1 VTDPNGVLV
10 GKKITGLALANTGTV
25 CVVASNVPYCWGRG
39 QYGALGDNTTSDRY
53 YPSAVT
59 TSGVLANKTITD
71 ITAGDGHVCVVASG
85 AAYCW
90 GANGSGR
97 IGDGSTTQRN
107 TPVAVSTSGV
117 LSGKTVTNIAGES
130 GTTCAVAS
138 GAAYC
143 WGDDTN
149 GNLGNDTTIASS
161 TTPVAVN
168 ASGVL
173 SGKTI
178 KSIGSGGNHACV
190 LATDGTV
197 GCWGQNSGGQLG
209 NNSTTLSAVP
219 VAIVTTGD
227 LLGKTVASIGVGDY
241 RSCAIDTNSKA
252 YCWGLG
258 PVGNGT
264 SSSKLVPT
272 VVTSVS
278 TLNGMNIVQVAPSV
292 SGNCFLN
299 DQNAVYCTA
308 ANADGSLGNNTS
320 NASNAPVQVLFTST
334 FNAPNYRL
342 YANANSATP
351 GSPLAGINTP
361 ATLPAYGQEF
371 RVRMGIKT
379 TAQIGGMTLGSDS
392 ACGLS
397 NGMAYCWGANTYG
410 QLGNNVTVTGN
421 SANDSSTPVAVY
433 TSGVLSGKTIR
444 TISSGWDHTCAIAS
458 DNQAYCW
465 GAGSNGE
472 LGNNVS
478 LDTATPVA
486 VTTSG
491 VLSGKTILS
500 ISTGFRHTCAIAS
513 DNQAYCW
520 GVNTNGQLGNN
531 STTQSLVPVAVNTAG
546 VLSGKTILSISAG
559 INSTCAVAS
568 DNLAYCWG
576 YNATGQLGNNSTTQ
590 SLVPVAVNTSGVLSG
605 KTIRSIST
613 TGVPGDIYGLACVVA
628 SDDKAYCWGSGVA
641 GELGN
646 NSTSDSHVPVAVNTS
661 GVLSGKTIR
670 SVVTSPFGACALA
683 SDNKVYCWGIGGQ
696 GDLGNNSTSDSL
708 VPVAVNTSGVLTG
721 KTVTTLLRS
730 PSHECVVT
738 QENPGTYYCW
748 GSIYNGQFGIG
759 VTTASYLVP
768 TDVTPLTDGYIPG
781 ANINT
786 GDNTYKLQFAQKTV
800 STCSAQTGFADV
812 TGATAIAF
820 NTNAG
825 VSSGASITSNANDP
839 VPTTDSVPLAYI
851 SASGTFTNPSTI
863 TGGKTGL
870 WDFSLKDNSGL
881 YATTYCLRM
890 TYGDGTPVEGTV
902 QYPEFT
908 TSAKV
913 SANESSYRMYQNAN
927 SATPG
932 SPLANTDA
940 VATISGLGQAF
951 RVRTGLTALS
961 GGLTV
966 KAGDFHTCGIAAGQA
981 YCWGSNATGQL
992 GNADFGTNYNYPTP
1006 VDTTGV
1012 LAGKTILSIAGGS
1025 EHTCAIASDH
1035 QAYCWGNGDNGRLGN
1050 NDTGASDVPVAVD
1063 TSGVL
1068 AGKTILSIVAGYQH
1082 TCAIASDHQAY
1093 CWGDNTY
1100 GQLGDGSGVP
1110 SYVPVAV
1117 STAGALSGKT
1127 ILSIYASG
1135 SSHTCVI
1142 ASDNLAYC
1150 WGYGEDGQL
1159 GNGVTFSSSSPV
1171 QVNTSSVLPG
1181 QTVVSLATAWQS
1193 TCAIGSDGK
1202 AYCWGNNASGQLGDG
1217 SNSASALPVAV
1228 QDTGVLSGKTLTSIT
1243 ADGTTACALDSA
1255 GAAYCWG
1262 NNTNG
1267 QLGNGSLDSNSTF
1280 PVAVDTSGVLS
1291 GKTAVTITS
1300 GDSHACV
1307 TTSDNGVY
1315 CWGNGTS
1322 GQLGD
1327 GTTNT
1332 SNIPV
1337 SVDTSGAPTGG
1348 DITTGANAY
1357 KLQYAQKTVSTCSAQ
1372 TGYAD
1377 VTASSAIAFNTNG
1390 SVSNGASI
1398 TSTANDPIGSSDSVM
1413 QTYISAAGTFTNSS
1427 TIPSGKTG
1435 LWDFS
1440 LKENAGVDDT
1450 GYCLRIVYSDGTT
1463 ISGSIQYPELLVDTK
1478 QPAIAAPYRFYQNAN
1493 SLTPGSPLGVTNQ
1506 AASLTSPG
1514 QAFRLRTGVMGTLS
1528 ATKVASGGS
1537 HNCVIAS
1544 ADSNVYCW
1552 GLGSYGQLGNNST
1565 TYSFVPTPADTSGVL
1580 SSGAVSDISTGGSY
1594 TCVIAAGD
1602 AICWGLNTN
1611 GQLGNNATAQSNVP
1625 VAVDKTGALSGKSI
1639 LAISAG
1645 TSHTCAIASDNNAY
1659 CWGLNTNGQLGNN
1672 SVAESHVPV
1681 PVDTSGVLS
1690 GKSVVSIQV
1699 GTSHTCAIASDSKAY
1714 CWGLNTSGQLG
1725 NNSTTESHVP
1735 VAVYTAGVL
1744 SGKTILSLSAGNIHN
1759 CVIAS
1764 DNNAYCWG
1772 NGGNGRLGNN
1782 SGTQSQ
1788 VPVAVNTAGVLAGK
1802 TIASIAAGGSHTCAI
1817 ASDNLL
1823 YCWGYNA
1830 NGYLGNNSTTQS
1842 QVPVAVDTSGAL
1854 NGKTIAS
1861 VASKFYETCALSSDN
1876 QVYCWGNNGSAQIG
1890 VGDVAATYLTPQR
1903 VVNYLPGRKIG
1914 VEGKTPLAVS
1924 AGYFHTCTIAS
1935 DNQAYCWGYD
1945 SDGQLGG
1952 GAITSSIGPQVV
1964 PVDTSGVLSGKTIL
1978 SISSGYY
1985 HTCAIAS
1992 DNQAYCWGSGGSGKL
2007 GNNSGVDSSVPVA
2020 VDTTGVLAGKTI
2032 LSISAA
2038 PDHTCAIA
2046 SDNQAYCW
2054 GSGTYG
2060 QLGNNTPSDSLVP
2073 VAVNTSGALSG
2084 KTIVSISAGWNYTCA
2099 IASDNNAYCW
2109 GLNTS
2114 GQLGNNSTSQS
2125 NVPVAVNTAGVLSGK
2140 TVRSISTGN
2149 LHTCAIA
2156 SDNQAYCWGS
2166 GSSGRLG
2173 NNSTSQSL
2181 VPVAVTTTG
2190 VLSGKTVLSITN
2202 GYMYTCAIASDNQ
2215 AYCWGSNADGQLG
2228 NNSTAYSSVP
2238 VAVTAS
2244 GALAGKTILSIDAG
2258 NSHTCAI
2265 ASDNQLYCWGN
2276 NDYAQLGDNSFTTSL
2291 VPTLGYTL
2299 QYTPIH
2305 TANSASTNTYVLQ
2318 YAQKSAST
2326 CSAQSTGFAAVT
2338 ASTPIAFNTNAS
2350 VTNGAAISTTANDPL
2365 SSTFTSAQTYISA
2378 QNTFTNGN
2386 AISAG
2391 SMGMWDFSLKD
2402 NGAPYNTSYCL
2413 RIAYN
2418 DGTALT
2424 DAQALPE
2431 VRTTTGSLSVGFVN
2445 TFGVDLSNPTTTL
2458 GTITTVTSSPQTATG
2473 SMGSSSQK
2481 LRIFNDVA
2489 TNGWSASIAATAGP
2503 TALWDRT
2510 DHLAKYD
2517 FNDASGGVDGGDS
2530 DSLGGALTLFPNNG
2544 TLTSPFGCSTSGISL
2559 GSTASFNEGT
2569 LNSITLMNANSSA
2582 AMGCAYDLTGIGL
2595 SQAVPAAQATGT
2607 YTLDMTITVVAL

>member
-1 VTDPNGVLV
+1 
-10 GKKITGLALANTGTV
+10 
-25 CVVASNVPYCWGRG
+25 
-39 QYGALGDNTTSDRY
+39 
-53 YPSAVT
+53 
-59 TSGVLANKTITD
+59 
-71 ITAGDGHVCVVASG
+71 
-85 AAYCW
+85 
-90 GANGSGR
+90 
-97 IGDGSTTQRN
+97 
-107 TPVAVSTSGV
+107 
-117 LSGKTVTNIAGES
+117 
-130 GTTCAVAS
+130 
-138 GAAYC
+138 
-143 WGDDTN
+143 
-149 GNLGNDTTIASS
+149 
-161 TTPVAVN
+161 
-168 ASGVL
+168 
-173 SGKTI
+173 
-178 KSIGSGGNHACV
+178 
-190 LATDGTV
+190 
-197 GCWGQNSGGQLG
+197 
-209 NNSTTLSAVP
+209 
-219 VAIVTTGD
+219 
-227 LLGKTVASIGVGDY
+227 
-241 RSCAIDTNSKA
+241 
-252 YCWGLG
+252 
-258 PVGNGT
+258 
-264 SSSKLVPT
+264 
-272 VVTSVS
+272 
-278 TLNGMNIVQVAPSV
+278 M
-292 SGNCFLN
+292 
-299 DQNAVYCTA
+299 
-308 ANADGSLGNNTS
+308 
-320 NASNAPVQVLFTST
+320 
-334 FNAPNYRL
+334 
-342 YANANSATP
+342 
-351 GSPLAGINTP
+351 
-361 ATLPAYGQEF
+361 
-371 RVRMGIKT
+371 
-379 TAQIGGMTLGSDS
+379 
-392 ACGLS
+392 
-397 NGMAYCWGANTYG
+397 
-410 QLGNNVTVTGN
+410 
-421 SANDSSTPVAVY
+421 
-433 TSGVLSGKTIR
+433 
-444 TISSGWDHTCAIAS
+444 
-458 DNQAYCW
+458 
-465 GAGSNGE
+465 
-472 LGNNVS
+472 
-478 LDTATPVA
+478 
-486 VTTSG
+486 
-491 VLSGKTILS
+491 
-500 ISTGFRHTCAIAS
+500 
-513 DNQAYCW
+513 
-520 GVNTNGQLGNN
+520 
-531 STTQSLVPVAVNTAG
+531 
-546 VLSGKTILSISAG
+546 
-559 INSTCAVAS
+559 
-568 DNLAYCWG
+568 
-576 YNATGQLGNNSTTQ
+576 
-590 SLVPVAVNTSGVLSG
+590 PVAVNTSGVLSG
-605 KTIRSIST
+605 K
-613 TGVPGDIYGLACVVA
+613 
-628 SDDKAYCWGSGVA
+628 
-641 GELGN
+641 
-646 NSTSDSHVPVAVNTS
+646 
-661 GVLSGKTIR
+661 
-670 SVVTSPFGACALA
+670 SV
-683 SDNKVYCWGIGGQ
+683 
-696 GDLGNNSTSDSL
+696 
-708 VPVAVNTSGVLTG
+708 
-721 KTVTTLLRS
+721 
-730 PSHECVVT
+730 
-738 QENPGTYYCW
+738 
-748 GSIYNGQFGIG
+748 
-759 VTTASYLVP
+759 
-768 TDVTPLTDGYIPG
+768 
-781 ANINT
+781 
-786 GDNTYKLQFAQKTV
+786 
-800 STCSAQTGFADV
+800 
-812 TGATAIAF
+812 TAIQ
-820 NTNAG
+820 
-825 VSSGASITSNANDP
+825 V
-839 VPTTDSVPLAYI
+839 
-851 SASGTFTNPSTI
+851 GT
-863 TGGKTGL
+863 
-870 WDFSLKDNSGL
+870 
-881 YATTYCLRM
+881 
-890 TYGDGTPVEGTV
+890 
-902 QYPEFT
+902 
-908 TSAKV
+908 
-913 SANESSYRMYQNAN
+913 
-927 SATPG
+927 
-932 SPLANTDA
+932 
-940 VATISGLGQAF
+940 
-951 RVRTGLTALS
+951 
-961 GGLTV
+961 
-966 KAGDFHTCGIAAGQA
+966 
-981 YCWGSNATGQL
+981 
-992 GNADFGTNYNYPTP
+992 
-1006 VDTTGV
+1006 
-1012 LAGKTILSIAGGS
+1012 
-1025 EHTCAIASDH
+1025 
-1035 QAYCWGNGDNGRLGN
+1035 
-1050 NDTGASDVPVAVD
+1050 
-1063 TSGVL
+1063 
-1068 AGKTILSIVAGYQH
+1068 
-1082 TCAIASDHQAY
+1082 
-1093 CWGDNTY
+1093 
-1100 GQLGDGSGVP
+1100 
-1110 SYVPVAV
+1110 
-1117 STAGALSGKT
+1117 
-1127 ILSIYASG
+1127 
-1135 SSHTCVI
+1135 SHTCVI
-1142 ASDNLAYC
+1142 AD
-1150 WGYGEDGQL
+1150 
-1159 GNGVTFSSSSPV
+1159 
-1171 QVNTSSVLPG
+1171 
-1181 QTVVSLATAWQS
+1181 
-1193 TCAIGSDGK
+1193 
-1202 AYCWGNNASGQLGDG
+1202 
-1217 SNSASALPVAV
+1217 
-1228 QDTGVLSGKTLTSIT
+1228 
-1243 ADGTTACALDSA
+1243 
-1255 GAAYCWG
+1255 
-1262 NNTNG
+1262 
-1267 QLGNGSLDSNSTF
+1267 
-1280 PVAVDTSGVLS
+1280 
-1291 GKTAVTITS
+1291 
-1300 GDSHACV
+1300 
-1307 TTSDNGVY
+1307 
-1315 CWGNGTS
+1315 
-1322 GQLGD
+1322 
-1327 GTTNT
+1327 
-1332 SNIPV
+1332 
-1337 SVDTSGAPTGG
+1337 
-1348 DITTGANAY
+1348 
-1357 KLQYAQKTVSTCSAQ
+1357 
-1372 TGYAD
+1372 
-1377 VTASSAIAFNTNG
+1377 
-1390 SVSNGASI
+1390 
-1398 TSTANDPIGSSDSVM
+1398 
-1413 QTYISAAGTFTNSS
+1413 
-1427 TIPSGKTG
+1427 
-1435 LWDFS
+1435 
-1440 LKENAGVDDT
+1440 
-1450 GYCLRIVYSDGTT
+1450 
-1463 ISGSIQYPELLVDTK
+1463 
-1478 QPAIAAPYRFYQNAN
+1478 
-1493 SLTPGSPLGVTNQ
+1493 
-1506 AASLTSPG
+1506 
-1514 QAFRLRTGVMGTLS
+1514 
-1528 ATKVASGGS
+1528 
-1537 HNCVIAS
+1537 
-1544 ADSNVYCW
+1544 
-1552 GLGSYGQLGNNST
+1552 
-1565 TYSFVPTPADTSGVL
+1565 
-1580 SSGAVSDISTGGSY
+1580 
-1594 TCVIAAGD
+1594 
-1602 AICWGLNTN
+1602 
-1611 GQLGNNATAQSNVP
+1611 
-1625 VAVDKTGALSGKSI
+1625 
-1639 LAISAG
+1639 
-1645 TSHTCAIASDNNAY
+1645 DNNAY
-1659 CWGLNTNGQLGNN
+1659 CWGLNTN
-1672 SVAESHVPV
+1672 
-1681 PVDTSGVLS
+1681 
-1690 GKSVVSIQV
+1690 
-1699 GTSHTCAIASDSKAY
+1699 
-1714 CWGLNTSGQLG
+1714 GQLG

-1782 SGTQSQ
+1782 SGAQSQ
-1788 VPVAVNTAGVLAGK
+1788 VPVAVNTAGVLSGK

-2046 SDNQAYCW
+2046 SDDQAYCW

-2073 VAVNTSGALSG
+2073 VAVNTSGVLAG